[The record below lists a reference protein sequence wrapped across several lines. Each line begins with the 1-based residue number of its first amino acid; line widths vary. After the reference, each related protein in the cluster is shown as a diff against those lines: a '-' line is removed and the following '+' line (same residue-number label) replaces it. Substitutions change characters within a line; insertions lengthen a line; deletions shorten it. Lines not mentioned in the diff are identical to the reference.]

1 MSEHKMGGAPRYLS
15 LADRVVGWVGHLLG
29 QVLAPQLAGVIH
41 SGLHHLPA
49 RLPVSQRLS
58 PGEKGVW

>member
-41 SGLHHLPA
+41 SGLFLTLLFSKTVYFIE
-49 RLPVSQRLS
+49 RIG
-58 PGEKGVW
+58 GEKS